1 MWVITG
7 ILAAGIVIAVFE
19 VPPLLKRKLKKEL
32 FVFLFLLVFGMGL
45 SIAQVMHVN
54 IPNPLDWIKVVY
66 KPLSDVIYGMLQ

>member
-1 MWVITG
+1 MWAITG
-7 ILAAGIVIAVFE
+7 ILAAGILIAILE

-32 FVFLFLLVFGMGL
+32 YVFFLLLVFGIGL
-45 SIAQVMHVN
+45 SIAQTLSMN